1 MRILLVDDDNALMES
16 LAAQLIQQRYAV
28 DIAAD
33 GDTAKTYIDLFN
45 YDLIVLDLM
54 LPDGDGIEF
63 CRRFRASGYGN
74 PLMILSAKENT
85 EQKVKALDAGADDYV
100 VKPFDFDELCARIR
114 ALLRRENQG
123 LPTVLAWGALK
134 LDPSTCETT
143 YHDVAIR
150 LTPKE
155 FSLMEL
161 FLRNPSRVYSLSAII
176 DDLWS
181 FEAPPGED
189 AVRTHIKGLRRKLKT
204 AGAPKDLIKTVYG
217 LGYRLN
223 ESAYQPERR
232 SEQTLKQTS
241 EQTLE
246 QTLEHPLELREQL
259 AQACRRYLRTASRQ
273 IAALEKA
280 TAKFA
285 TAAEAQHSIDPELY
299 QESHVN
305 AHKLAGSLG
314 SYGIP
319 AGSKTAAK
327 IEAQLQEGTL
337 PFVMTVPVAVQ
348 LKYWTGQLRQ
358 QIDQATVQAVI
369 EATSVAIKEST
380 PLVLV
385 VSAERQFVQQL
396 EEQAEVTQLR
406 VQALASTEQAIRLF
420 NRCAIDATADTT
432 TDTSTGTTEDVL
444 VALPDLVVIDVGV
457 DGDTAG
463 SQAKPNVEKVRSL
476 VTAIKQNHPAPVMVL
491 GQQIPLE
498 HRLKLIKQGVEV
510 VTDRAIVASQIM
522 TIATELVTAETSQ
535 IRIAITDDDTQ
546 LLSLLKSS
554 LAPWGFQVTT
564 FTSANKL
571 WTWLNTQN
579 TIAPDTRTHQ
589 TSAVDM
595 IVLDVAMPGIDG
607 IEICQVIR
615 ADARFQ
621 SVPIL
626 FLSQYQEDALRIK
639 AFQSGADDFIDKA
652 IAPIELATRLR
663 NQLARACRLQSTP
676 HQTTP
681 HPIEPSQIKP
691 NWADNSPIPA
701 QTSP

>member
-28 DIAAD
+28 DIAVD

-74 PLMILSAKENT
+74 PLMILSAKEST

-100 VKPFDFDELCARIR
+100 VKPFNFDELCARIR

-143 YHDVAIR
+143 YHKVAIR

-161 FLRNPSRVYSLSAII
+161 FLRNPNRVYSLSAII

-223 ESAYQPERR
+223 ESAYQPERGA
-232 SEQTLKQTS
+232 KQTS
-241 EQTLE
+241 EQPLE
-246 QTLEHPLELREQL
+246 QTLEQPLEQTLELREQL

-280 TAKFA
+280 TAKFV
-285 TAAEAQHSIDPELY
+285 TAAEAQHSVDPELY

-319 AGSKTAAK
+319 AGSKTAGK
-327 IEAQLQEGTL
+327 IEAQLQEDTL
-337 PFVMTVPVAVQ
+337 PFVMTVPVAMQ
-348 LKYWTGQLRQ
+348 LKHWTGRLRQ

-396 EEQAEVTQLR
+396 EGQAEANHLR
-406 VQALASTEQAIRLF
+406 VQALTSTEQAIRLF
-420 NRCAIDATADTT
+420 DRCATDAATGTT
-432 TDTSTGTTEDVL
+432 TDAAEGIL
-444 VALPDLVVIDVGV
+444 VALPDLVVIDVGM
-457 DGDTAG
+457 DGGTAG
-463 SQAKPNVEKVRSL
+463 GQAKPNVEKVRSL
-476 VTAIKQNHPAPVMVL
+476 VTAIKQNHRTPVMVL

-498 HRLKLIKQGVEV
+498 HRLQLIKQGVEV

-564 FTSANKL
+564 FTSANQL

-579 TIAPDTRTHQ
+579 TIAPNTRTGQ
-589 TSAVDM
+589 TSTVDM

-663 NQLARACRLQSTP
+663 NQLARACRLQIAP
-676 HQTTP
+676 N
-681 HPIEPSQIKP
+681 PIEPNPIKP